1 MNKRKV
7 IKLLLVI
14 VWMGLIF
21 MFSNENGKES
31 TKTSDTFLYKIV
43 EVITSE
49 KLTKDDKI
57 ELTNKYMF
65 IVRKCAH
72 FFLYFVLAILVFIYL
87 KEYIDISPSIVI
99 YTIIFVIIYASSD
112 EIHQLFISNR
122 SGSIKDVM
130 IDTSGGITSTLISY
144 FICKFKS
151 KK

>member
-1 MNKRKV
+1 
-7 IKLLLVI
+7 
-14 VWMGLIF
+14 
-21 MFSNENGKES
+21 MFSNENGRES

-49 KLTKDDKI
+49 KLTKEDKI

-72 FFLYFVLAILVFIYL
+72 FFLYFALAILVFIYL
-87 KEYIDISPSIVI
+87 KEYIDISPSIII
-99 YTIIFVIIYASSD
+99 YTIIFIIIYASSD

-122 SGSIKDVM
+122 SGSIKDVL
-130 IDTSGGITSTLISY
+130 IDTSGGVTSILISY
-144 FICKFKS
+144 FICKLKM